1 MEFSFER
8 LIIWN
13 KSRELVKQVYLL
25 TAKFPKEERYS
36 LSDQLRRAAV
46 SVASNIAEG
55 TGRVSKKEKV
65 HFIEIAYGSLMEV
78 ICQISLAI
86 DLGMAEDTDMDEI
99 RPLAEEL
106 ARQLSAY
113 RRSML
118 DATKQ

>member
-118 DATKQ
+118 DATKP

>member
-65 HFIEIAYGSLMEV
+65 HFIEIANGSLMEV

>member
-8 LIIWN
+8 LIIWK

-36 LSDQLRRAAV
+36 LSDQLHRAAV

>member
-86 DLGMAEDTDMDEI
+86 DLGMAEDTDIDEI

-118 DATKQ
+118 DATKP